1 MKNILIALCMLNI
14 ILLVMTL
21 VEFIALDRKLDKAIE
36 RQNEI
41 NGKTYEILQ
50 AQEKALRIMETN
62 NEIMFSIIVNGDY
75 YEKD

>member
-1 MKNILIALCMLNI
+1 MKKILIALCMLNI
-14 ILLVMTL
+14 VLLVMTL

-41 NGKTYEILQ
+41 NGKTYEILRD
-50 AQEKALRIMETN
+50 QEKSLRIMETN
-62 NEIMFSIIVNGDY
+62 NEIMFSIIINGDY

>member
-1 MKNILIALCMLNI
+1 MKKILIALCMLNI

-50 AQEKALRIMETN
+50 DQEKSLRIMETN

>member
-1 MKNILIALCMLNI
+1 MKKILIALCMLNI

-41 NGKTYEILQ
+41 NGKTYEILRD
-50 AQEKALRIMETN
+50 QEKSLRIMETN
-62 NEIMFSIIVNGDY
+62 NEIMFSIIINGDY